1 MDANTSEISNNIKNK
16 IQILVSAYE
25 RVKQENEMLSLQK
38 VELENKLNQKE
49 QVISE
54 LEERCSRLKLAK
66 ALNADGSDL
75 HDAKIKVNRIVREI
89 DRCIA
94 LLNR

>member
-1 MDANTSEISNNIKNK
+1 MDANASEINSEIKKK
-16 IQILVSAYE
+16 IQMLVAAYE
-25 RVKQENEMLSLQK
+25 RIKQENEVLSLKKQ
-38 VELENKLNQKE
+38 ELENQLKNKE
-49 QVISE
+49 QVVAD
-54 LEERCSRLKLAK
+54 LEERCSRLKLAN
-66 ALNADGSDL
+66 ALSGDGSDM